1 MADFLEKGLLEN
13 LVSLFKADPSLYPLL
28 RELLGDE
35 GIGVR
40 LGTSALVESLA
51 EAGAPHDA
59 RAAKAL
65 LPLLE
70 SSRPVLR
77 GDAVYLLGVIGRT
90 EALPRLR
97 PLLDDDNEDVREAA
111 AEAVERIEGGP
122 AGGLMTLPPT

>member
-1 MADFLEKGLLEN
+1 MADFLEKGLLGN
-13 LVSLFKADPSLYPLL
+13 LVSLFTADPSLYPLL

-35 GIGVR
+35 KIGVR

-51 EAGAPHDA
+51 EEGAPHDA

-77 GDAVYLLGVIGRT
+77 GDAAYLLGVIGRT
-90 EALPRLR
+90 EALPGLR

-122 AGGLMTLPPT
+122 AGGS

>member
-1 MADFLEKGLLEN
+1 VADFLEKGLLGN
-13 LVSLFKADPSLYPLL
+13 LVSLFTADPSLYPLL

-35 GIGVR
+35 KIGVR

-51 EAGAPHDA
+51 EEGAPHDA

-77 GDAVYLLGVIGRT
+77 GDAAYLLGVIGRT
-90 EALPRLR
+90 EALPGLR

-122 AGGLMTLPPT
+122 AGGS

>member
-1 MADFLEKGLLEN
+1 MADFLEKGLLGN
-13 LVSLFKADPSLYPLL
+13 LVSLFTADPSLYPLL

-35 GIGVR
+35 KIGVR

-51 EAGAPHDA
+51 EEGAPHGT
-59 RAAKAL
+59 RAAKEL

-77 GDAVYLLGVIGRT
+77 GDAAYLLGVIGRT
-90 EALPRLR
+90 EALPGLR

-122 AGGLMTLPPT
+122 AGGS